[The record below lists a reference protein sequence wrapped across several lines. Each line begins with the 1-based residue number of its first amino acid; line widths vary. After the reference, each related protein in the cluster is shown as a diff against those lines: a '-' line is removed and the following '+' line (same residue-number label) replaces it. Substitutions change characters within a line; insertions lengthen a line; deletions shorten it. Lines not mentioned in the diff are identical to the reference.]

1 MGLYIPGPIPLVT
14 TTAAGLQP
22 ASGYG
27 TITYATQVT
36 LNFATL
42 NGQMN
47 TISLTGALELLTSNL
62 ANNLEV
68 RLRLICDGTQRTL
81 TFPTDW
87 KFVSAKP
94 AALPASKI
102 AVLSLAAFGTT
113 NADVVAAISIQ
124 P

>member
-1 MGLYIPGPIPLVT
+1 MSIYIPGPTPLVT
-14 TTAAGLQP
+14 TGSPGLQP

-27 TITYATQVT
+27 TITYAAQVT

-42 NGQMN
+42 NRQMN

-62 ANNLEV
+62 ANGLEM

-81 TFPTDW
+81 TFPVDW

-94 AALPASKI
+94 AALPANKI
-102 AVLSLAAFGTT
+102 AVLSLAVFGTT
-113 NADVVAAISIQ
+113 NADVVAAIPIQ